1 MTPREF
7 ENTASE
13 LVRLAMV
20 SKVENEVERIDA
32 KEAFPEWAAEI
43 KDGFGDERVR
53 VIFDADFGDD
63 FVTCTVQNPDG
74 MRSYS
79 RSVDFSPSD
88 DTPIADLYHSDDIHR
103 WKVQF

>member
-20 SKVENEVERIDA
+20 SKVENVAEQIDA
-32 KEAFPEWAAEI
+32 KQVFPEWAAEI
-43 KDGFGDERVR
+43 KDGFADEPVR

-63 FVTCTVQNPDG
+63 FVTCTVQSMDG
-74 MRSYS
+74 MQSYT

-88 DTPIADLYHSDDIHR
+88 DTPIADLYHSEDIHR